1 MIASGDPPGRGAAR
15 PHPKPA
21 PRAPRSPRDQAGAGR
36 LGLDAAEQI
45 AIRALGFIAAD
56 GERLDRFMALSGL
69 QPDRLREAAAAPA
82 FLASVLDHLAAD
94 EAALTDFATEA
105 GLAPQTVAAARAAL
119 SPDRGCGENAG

>member
-1 MIASGDPPGRGAAR
+1 MIASGDPPDRGAAR

-21 PRAPRSPRDQAGAGR
+21 PRAPRPAGERTSAASLR
-36 LGLDAAEQI
+36 LDAAERI
-45 AIRALGFIAAD
+45 AIRALGYIAAD

-69 QPDRLREAAAAPA
+69 EPDRLREAAAAPA

-94 EAALTDFATEA
+94 EAALTDFAAEA

-119 SPDRGCGENAG
+119 SPDGGPGERLR